1 MSEKRKEFTAFLESC
16 AARCKEQAELCS
28 RDGREDEAVFEKIKL
43 NVYDIFKTVFNTLG
57 EGEKFTQKLRE
68 IPTAWQL
75 SLEKAAAHGDD
86 AKAHTERIKLEAA
99 QKIEDKFKEIWG
111 A

>member
-1 MSEKRKEFTAFLESC
+1 MNEKRKEFASFLEDC
-16 AARCKEQAELCS
+16 AARCKEQAALCA

-68 IPTAWQL
+68 IPAAGQL
-75 SLEKAAAHGDD
+75 SLEKASAHGDD
-86 AKAHTERIKLEAA
+86 AKVHIESIKLEAA